1 MRVPECM
8 QLQVCPHTAE
18 MPQAVMWFEK
28 DMHLMLFHW
37 QQTMVTSQLL
47 IMLKS
52 KAASSL

>member
-1 MRVPECM
+1 MRVHECM

-18 MPQAVMWFEK
+18 MPQAVMWFVH